1 MVKLVYPLKM
11 LRISD
16 KTVRNIK
23 SVMGNKISLKK
34 VIDFVELLNRYR
46 RVKRVVMVNK
56 ENRWENDV
64 EHSYQLAML
73 AWYLLDSLK
82 IKFNTDLVLKY
93 ALIHDIVE
101 VYAGDTYCYTK
112 NHYRKISKHEREKTA
127 IEKINKQFPEFKT
140 LHKLIENYEKRKDFE
155 SKFVYALDKV
165 QPILQIY
172 TDKGRTWKIKKI
184 DLKTLTDYKKDKIS
198 SSPLVQQLFNE
209 LVKVLEKEEKKLFVF
224 KK

>member
-1 MVKLVYPLKM
+1 M

-46 RVKRVVMVNK
+46 RVKRIVMVNK
-56 ENRWENDV
+56 ENRWENDI

-112 NHYRKISKHEREKTA
+112 NHIVKSANMKEK
-127 IEKINKQFPEFKT
+127 KPQSR
-140 LHKLIENYEKRKDFE
+140 KLINNSQNLRP
-155 SKFVYALDKV
+155 S
-165 QPILQIY
+165 I
-172 TDKGRTWKIKKI
+172 
-184 DLKTLTDYKKDKIS
+184 
-198 SSPLVQQLFNE
+198 N
-209 LVKVLEKEEKKLFVF
+209 
-224 KK
+224 

>member
-1 MVKLVYPLKM
+1 MK
-11 LRISD
+11 
-16 KTVRNIK
+16 
-23 SVMGNKISLKK
+23 NKISLKK

-46 RVKRVVMVNK
+46 QVKRVVMVNK
-56 ENRWENDV
+56 ENRWENDI

-82 IKFNTDLVLKY
+82 IKFNSDLVLKY

-101 VYAGDTYCYTK
+101 VYAGDTYIYTK
-112 NHYRKISKHEREKTA
+112 NHHYKMSKSKREKAA
-127 IEKINKQFPEFKT
+127 IGRIKRQFPEFRT
-140 LHKLIENYEKRKDFE
+140 LHKLIENYEKRKDSE
-155 SKFVYALDKV
+155 SKFIYAFDKV

-184 DLKTLTDYKKDKIS
+184 TLENLIDYKKDKVS
-198 SSPLVQQLFNE
+198 SSPPVQQLFNE
-209 LVKVLEKEEKKLFVF
+209 LIEVLKKEEKKLFVF

>member
-1 MVKLVYPLKM
+1 ME
-11 LRISD
+11 
-16 KTVRNIK
+16 
-23 SVMGNKISLKK
+23 NKISLRK

-46 RVKRVVMVNK
+46 RVKRTVMVNK
-56 ENRWENDV
+56 ENRWENDI

-82 IKFNTDLVLKY
+82 IKFNSALVLKY
-93 ALIHDIVE
+93 ALIHDISE
-101 VYAGDTYCYTK
+101 VYAGDTYIFTK
-112 NHYRKISKHEREKTA
+112 NLHYKTGKQKREKAA
-127 IEKINKQFPEFKT
+127 IEKIKKQLPEFKA

-155 SKFVYALDKV
+155 SKFVYALDKL
-165 QPILQIY
+165 QPLLQIY

-184 DLKTLTDYKKDKIS
+184 ALKNLIDYKKDKVS

-209 LVKVLEKEEKKLFVF
+209 LIEVLKKEEKKLFVF